1 MSSRGSV
8 TGWLDLLKAGDHAAA
23 QQLWARYFS
32 ALVKLA
38 RKKLRNLPR
47 RAADEEDVALSAF
60 DSFFRAAKQNR
71 FPRLD
76 DRHDLWQVLALL
88 TARKVTAHQ
97 RHEHRKKRG
106 GGAGLGESTYVNMDS
121 VGPEMDQFFGRD
133 PTPEFV
139 VEVAE
144 EFRRLLDSLGDD
156 RLRTV
161 AVRKMEGY
169 TTEEIARELG
179 CDPRTVERKL
189 RSIRKLWEHEVSA

>member
-8 TGWLDLLKAGDHAAA
+8 TGWLDLLKTGDHAAA

-38 RKKLRNLPR
+38 RKKLRDLPR

-60 DSFFRAAKQNR
+60 DSFCRAAEQDR

-88 TARKVTAHQ
+88 TARKVTAHE
-97 RHEHRKKRG
+97 RHERRKKRG
-106 GGAGLGESTYVNMDS
+106 GSAVLDESALANLDALGQ
-121 VGPEMDQFFGRD
+121 GMDQFFSKD
-133 PTPEFV
+133 PSPEFV
-139 VEVAE
+139 VEIAE
-144 EFRRLLDSLGDD
+144 EFHRLLDTLGDD
-156 RLRTV
+156 RLRIV
-161 AVRKMEGY
+161 AVRKMEGH
-169 TTEEIARELG
+169 TTEEIAREIG

-189 RSIRKLWEHEVSA
+189 RAIRQLWEHEVAE

>member
-38 RKKLRNLPR
+38 RKKFRDLPR
-47 RAADEEDVALSAF
+47 RATDEEDVALSAF
-60 DSFFRAAKQNR
+60 DSFCRAAEEDR

-88 TARKVTAHQ
+88 TARKVTAHGRREQ
-97 RHEHRKKRG
+97 RKKRG
-106 GGAGLGESTYVNMDS
+106 GSAVLDESALADLNS
-121 VGPEMDQFFGRD
+121 VGQGLDQFFSKD

-139 VEVAE
+139 VEIAE
-144 EFRRLLDSLGDD
+144 EFHRLLDTLGDD
-156 RLRTV
+156 RLRIV
-161 AVRKMEGY
+161 AVRKMEGH
-169 TTEEIARELG
+169 TTGEIARELG
-179 CDPRTVERKL
+179 CDTRTVERKL
-189 RSIRKLWEHEVSA
+189 RAIRQLWEHEVA

>member
-8 TGWLDLLKAGDHAAA
+8 TGWLDLLKAGNQAAA

-38 RKKLRNLPR
+38 RKNLRDLPR

-60 DSFFRAAKQNR
+60 DSFCRAAEQQR

-76 DRHDLWQVLALL
+76 DRQDLWQVLALL
-88 TARKVTAHQ
+88 TARKVTAQQ
-97 RHEHRKKRG
+97 RHQQRKKRG
-106 GGAGLGESTYVNMDS
+106 GGAVLGESALVNLDS
-121 VGPEMDQFFGRD
+121 QAQGMDQFFGKD
-133 PTPEFV
+133 PTPQFV
-139 VEVAE
+139 VEMAE
-144 EFRRLLDSLGDD
+144 EYRRLLDSLGDD
-156 RLRTV
+156 RLRLV
-161 AVRKMEGY
+161 AVRKMEGH

-189 RSIRKLWEHEVSA
+189 RSIRKLWEHEVSE

>member
-8 TGWLDLLKAGDHAAA
+8 TSWLDLLKAGDQAAA
-23 QQLWARYFS
+23 HQLWARYFS

-38 RKKLRNLPR
+38 RRKLRDLPR

-60 DSFFRAAKQNR
+60 DSFCRAAEQHR

-76 DRHDLWQVLALL
+76 DRHDLWQILVLL
-88 TARKVTAHQ
+88 TARKITAHK
-97 RHEHRKKRG
+97 RHVHRKKRG
-106 GGAGLGESTYVNMDS
+106 GGAVLDESALGNLGSPGPGL
-121 VGPEMDQFFGRD
+121 DQFFGKE

-139 VEVAE
+139 AEIAE
-144 EFRRLLDSLGDD
+144 EFRRLLDVLDD
-156 RLRTV
+156 ERLRMV

-169 TTEEIARELG
+169 TTEDIARELD

-189 RSIRKLWEHEVSA
+189 RAIRQLWEHEVPK

>member
-1 MSSRGSV
+1 MSSFGSV

-23 QQLWARYFS
+23 QQLWGRYFS
-32 ALVKLA
+32 AMVKLA
-38 RKKLRNLPR
+38 RKKLRDLPR

-60 DSFFRAAKQNR
+60 DSFCRAAEQDR

-88 TARKVTAHQ
+88 TARKVTAHR

-106 GGAGLGESTYVNMDS
+106 GNIVLGESALANLES
-121 VGPEMDQFFGRD
+121 LGQGMDQFFGKE

-144 EFRRLLDSLGDD
+144 EFRRLLDTLGDD
-156 RLRTV
+156 RLRLV
-161 AVRKMEGY
+161 ALRKMEGY
-169 TTEEIARELG
+169 TTMEIARELG

-189 RSIRKLWEHEVSA
+189 RAIRKLWEHEVSP

>member
-1 MSSRGSV
+1 MSCGGSV
-8 TGWLDLLKAGDHAAA
+8 TGWLDQLKAGDRAAA

-38 RKKLRNLPR
+38 RKKLRDLPR
-47 RAADEEDVALSAF
+47 RTVDEEDVALSAF
-60 DSFFRAAKQNR
+60 DSFCRAAEQQR

-88 TARKVTAHQ
+88 TVRKVTAHQ
-97 RHEHRKKRG
+97 RHEHRQKRG
-106 GGAGLGESTYVNMDS
+106 GGAVLGESALANLDS
-121 VGPEMDQFFGRD
+121 LGQGMDQFLAKG

-139 VEVAE
+139 VEVTE
-144 EFRRLLDSLGDD
+144 EFRRLLDTLGDD

-169 TTEEIARELG
+169 TTKEIARELA
-179 CDPRTVERKL
+179 CEPRTVERKL
-189 RSIRKLWEHEVSA
+189 RAIRKLWEHEVSA